1 MISENITK
9 RLYIFLILL
18 VVGST
23 TYAEI
28 ITENNNQNIPLSEE
42 NKEENKEE
50 DKEVEDIKIKDTK
63 EINKTNTIKIQA
75 LNKIT
80 AKSYEYKIK
89 IGDSIEFE
97 RLIITPLFCWK
108 SAPSDIPENKALL
121 KISENQLNK
130 EQKEIFYGWMFSS
143 APSISSLEHPMYDIK
158 VVDCLKIQDEK

>member
-1 MISENITK
+1 MISENIVK

-18 VVGST
+18 VIGST

-28 ITENNNQNIPLSEE
+28 ITENNNQNISLSEE
-42 NKEENKEE
+42 NKEEN
-50 DKEVEDIKIKDTK
+50 KEVEDIKIKDTK

>member
-1 MISENITK
+1 MISKNITK

-18 VVGST
+18 VVGGT
-23 TYAEI
+23 TYAET
-28 ITENNNQNIPLSEE
+28 ITENNNQNISLSEE
-42 NKEENKEE
+42 NKEENK
-50 DKEVEDIKIKDTK
+50 DVEDIKIKDTK

-158 VVDCLKIQDEK
+158 VVDCLKIQEEK

>member
-28 ITENNNQNIPLSEE
+28 ITENNNQNISLSEE
-42 NKEENKEE
+42 NKEEN
-50 DKEVEDIKIKDTK
+50 KEVEDIKIKDTK

>member
-1 MISENITK
+1 MISENIVK

-28 ITENNNQNIPLSEE
+28 ITENNNQNISLSEE
-42 NKEENKEE
+42 NKEEN
-50 DKEVEDIKIKDTK
+50 KEVEDIKIKDTK

-143 APSISSLEHPMYDIK
+143 APSIS
-158 VVDCLKIQDEK
+158 

>member
-1 MISENITK
+1 MISENIAK

-42 NKEENKEE
+42 NKEEN
-50 DKEVEDIKIKDTK
+50 KEVEDIKIKDTK

>member
-1 MISENITK
+1 MISKNITK

-28 ITENNNQNIPLSEE
+28 ITENNNQNISLSEE
-42 NKEENKEE
+42 NKEENKEV
-50 DKEVEDIKIKDTK
+50 DDIKIKDTK
-63 EINKTNTIKIQA
+63 EINETNTIKIQA

-89 IGDSIEFE
+89 IGDSIKFE

>member
-1 MISENITK
+1 MISENIVK

-42 NKEENKEE
+42 NKEEN
-50 DKEVEDIKIKDTK
+50 KEVEDIKIKDTK

>member
-1 MISENITK
+1 MISKNITGK
-9 RLYIFLILL
+9 LYILFILL
-18 VVGST
+18 VLGST

-28 ITENNNQNIPLSEE
+28 ITENNSQNTSLSEE
-42 NKEENKEE
+42 NKEEN
-50 DKEVEDIKIKDTK
+50 KEVEDIKIKDTK

>member
-1 MISENITK
+1 MISENIVK

-28 ITENNNQNIPLSEE
+28 ITENNNQNISLSEE
-42 NKEENKEE
+42 NKEEN
-50 DKEVEDIKIKDTK
+50 KEVEDIKIKDTK

>member
-1 MISENITK
+1 MISKNIARK
-9 RLYIFLILL
+9 LYILLILL
-18 VVGST
+18 VLGST

-28 ITENNNQNIPLSEE
+28 ITENNNQNTSLSEE
-42 NKEENKEE
+42 NKEEN
-50 DKEVEDIKIKDTK
+50 KEVEDIKIKDTK

>member
-1 MISENITK
+1 MISKNIARK
-9 RLYIFLILL
+9 LYILFILL
-18 VVGST
+18 VLGST

-28 ITENNNQNIPLSEE
+28 IAENNNQNTSLSEE
-42 NKEENKEE
+42 NKEEN
-50 DKEVEDIKIKDTK
+50 KEVEDIKIKDTK

>member
-1 MISENITK
+1 MISKNITK

-23 TYAEI
+23 TYAET
-28 ITENNNQNIPLSEE
+28 ITENNNQNISLSEE
-42 NKEENKEE
+42 NKEENK
-50 DKEVEDIKIKDTK
+50 DVEDIKIKDTK

-158 VVDCLKIQDEK
+158 VVDCLKIHEEK